1 MSDYKKAA
9 AEVFYEMAR
18 MIKTGESGQKISLG
32 LSIVGSEIPAEELL
46 QGARDAMRQDRN
58 LEVVIIGPYP
68 GDDLPVYQAHNDEE
82 VAAILE
88 DLLDRKILNAVVT
101 MHYPFPIGV
110 ATVGKVIT
118 PARGKPMYIATTTGT
133 SAADRVQAMVKNA
146 VYGIA
151 VARADG
157 IKNPTVGIL
166 NVEGARQVERHL
178 ESMREKG
185 YSLAWGSSQRS
196 DGGHVLRGND
206 LITGS
211 VDVLVTDTL
220 TGNVLMKLFSSF
232 NSGGN
237 YETVGF
243 GYGPGIGEDFD
254 RLILILSR
262 ASGRPVV
269 AGAIQYAAAMVRG
282 KIQQVK
288 ETEINQARQADWN
301 VKSSRPVAPAT
312 AEDLVP
318 PPPKVVDTQIPGIDI
333 LELEDAVKALWKEEI
348 FASSGMGCTGPV
360 ILVAAEDHDR
370 ALEILNSS
378 GYL

>member
-9 AEVFYEMAR
+9 AEVFYDMAR
-18 MIKTGESGQKISLG
+18 MIKTGESGQKISIG
-32 LSIVGSEIPAEELL
+32 LSIVGSEIPAEELV

-58 LEVVIIGPYP
+58 LEVAIIGPYL
-68 GDDLPVYQAHNDEE
+68 GDDLPVYKANSDEE

-185 YSLAWGSSQRS
+185 YSFAWGSSQRS

-211 VDVLVTDTL
+211 VDVLVIDTL

-232 NSGGN
+232 NSGGS

-262 ASGRPVV
+262 ASGMPVV
-269 AGAIQYAAAMVRG
+269 GGAIQYAAAMVRG

-288 ETEINQARQADWN
+288 EAEINQARQADWN
-301 VKSSRPVAPAT
+301 VKSSQPVTPAT
-312 AEDLVP
+312 AEELEP
-318 PPPKVVDTQIPGIDI
+318 PSPKVVDTQIPGIDI
-333 LELEDAVKALWKEEI
+333 LELEAAVKALWKGEI

-360 ILVAAEDHDR
+360 ILVAGEDHDQ
-370 ALEILNSS
+370 ALKILNRS